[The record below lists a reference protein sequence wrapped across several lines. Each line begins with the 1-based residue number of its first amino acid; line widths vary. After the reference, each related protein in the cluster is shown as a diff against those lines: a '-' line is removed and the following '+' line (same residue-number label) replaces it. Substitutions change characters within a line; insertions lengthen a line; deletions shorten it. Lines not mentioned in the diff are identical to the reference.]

1 MFKSR
6 RFTLLLIPEDG
17 DRTLEYK
24 LSRGALWFWV
34 SLAGVLLLLVATGL
48 RSTAEMYR
56 LEKKVARLEKEKET
70 LGEQMDQIAELE
82 QVLLRLQ
89 RSNRQLHTILGEG
102 NALEAVSLPS
112 VEHTGVD
119 QYVSSLDRLRWGRL
133 RSLPSLWP
141 VSGGAVKRTFSPDFQ
156 AVLIAAPIQSLV
168 RASAAGLVAK
178 ASFDER
184 LGHLVVLDHGNG
196 LVSEY
201 GYNQMLLVKVGQQIQ
216 KGQPLALSG
225 RSGVAESPGLY
236 FAVTEN
242 GRRRDPQRYRLW
254 L

>member
-1 MFKSR
+1 MFRGK

-17 DRTLEYK
+17 DQTLEYK
-24 LSRGALWFWV
+24 LSRGALWFWL
-34 SLAGVLLLLVATGL
+34 SLAGVVVVLVLTGL

-56 LEKKVARLEKEKET
+56 LEKKVARLEKEKES

-89 RSNRQLHTILGEG
+89 RSNRQLHIILGEG
-102 NALEAVSLPS
+102 NALEAASLPD

-141 VSGGAVKRTFSPDFQ
+141 VNGVVKRTFSSDFQ
-156 AVLIAAPIQSLV
+156 AVLIAAPPQSLV
-168 RASAAGLVAK
+168 RASAAGLVVK
-178 ASFDER
+178 ATFDER

-196 LVSEY
+196 LTSEY
-201 GYNQMLLVKVGQQIQ
+201 GYNQLLLVKPGQQIQ

-225 RSGVAESPGLY
+225 RSGTAESPGLY
-236 FAVTEN
+236 YAVSEN
-242 GRRRDPQRYRLW
+242 GRHRDPQRYRLW

>member
-1 MFKSR
+1 VIKGR

-17 DRTLEYK
+17 DRTFEYK
-24 LSRGALWFWV
+24 LSRAALWFWL
-34 SLAGVLLLLVATGL
+34 SLAGAAVLLVVTGL
-48 RSTAEMYR
+48 RSAAEVYR
-56 LEKKVARLEKEKET
+56 LEKKVTRLEKEKET

-89 RSNRQLHTILGEG
+89 RSNRQLHIILGEG
-102 NALEAVSLPS
+102 DALAAASLPS
-112 VEHTGVD
+112 IEHTGVD

-133 RSLPSLWP
+133 RAMPSLWP
-141 VSGGAVKRTFSPDFQ
+141 VRGVVKRPFSPDFQ
-156 AVLIAAPIQSLV
+156 AVLIAAPPQSLV
-168 RASAAGLVAK
+168 RASAAGLVVK

-196 LVSEY
+196 LISEY
-201 GYNQMLLVKVGQQIQ
+201 GYNQMLLVQPGQQIQ

-225 RSGVAESPGLY
+225 RSGSAESPGLY
-236 FAVTEN
+236 YAVVEN
-242 GRRRDPQRYRLW
+242 GRHRDPQQYRLW